1 MAWVNQQ
8 VTGSYAARSHDPVL
22 FAEQVAMAGWLR
34 AGEPV
39 ALMAA
44 RLRRPIPQVRFM
56 LFGEV

>member
-8 VTGSYAARSHDPVL
+8 TIGAYAARRDEPVL
-22 FAEQVAMAGWLR
+22 FVEQVAMAGWLR

-44 RLRRPIPQVRFM
+44 WLRRPIPQVRSM
-56 LFGEV
+56 LFGEA